1 VADLATN
8 IADEVVFIA
17 EARII
22 KHHVEEAPTGG
33 RPTRADGRLIGRSR
47 GSPRLR

>member
-1 VADLATN
+1 
-8 IADEVVFIA
+8 VFIA

-33 RPTRADGRLIGRSR
+33 RPIPG
-47 GSPRLR
+47 